1 MSITLQK
8 LESSCPLFRMKVLRT
23 GLDRFRELGVLLPV
37 SVAGSSQLSHGVGD
51 TFW

>member
-23 GLDRFRELGVLLPV
+23 DWFRGLGVLLPV